1 MADDTQSNGADVDLN
16 IAGQQV
22 KLKNIKSLNTL
33 ATVATLLCVV
43 LIGYVLYTHTADD
56 KEAKKEL
63 TMAIRELSQSARE
76 QNCLISMPIDRRDP
90 ELCKRL
96 SR

>member
-1 MADDTQSNGADVDLN
+1 MADEQTNGADVDLS

-33 ATVATLLCVV
+33 ATVTTLICVI
-43 LIGYVLYTHTADD
+43 LIGYVVWMHTNDD

-63 TMAIRELSQSARE
+63 SMAIRELTQSARE
-76 QNCLISMPIDRRDP
+76 QNCLISMPIDQRNPDICRRI
-90 ELCKRL
+90 

>member
-1 MADDTQSNGADVDLN
+1 MADEQTNGADVDLS

-33 ATVATLLCVV
+33 ATVTTLMLVI
-43 LIGYVLYTHTADD
+43 LLGYVLWTHTNDD
-56 KEAKKEL
+56 KEAKREL
-63 TMAIRELSQSARE
+63 TIAIRELGQSARE

-90 ELCKRL
+90 ELCRRI